1 MEVIQIFYITD
12 EQYFYIIYAELQQ
25 RLSNECRVT
34 LERKS
39 TYSLNESRLY
49 GIEIHYK
56 GIDFPISYNEV
67 VRDLKHKGKDIPFN
81 DIIAEIIRDIK
92 EGIAEQFLKELE
104 R

>member
-1 MEVIQIFYITD
+1 MFYITD

-34 LERKS
+34 LERRS
-39 TYSLNESRLY
+39 TYSLNESR
-49 GIEIHYK
+49 HK

-67 VRDLKHKGKDIPFN
+67 MRDLKHKGKDIPFD
-81 DIIAEIIRDIK
+81 DIITEIIRNIK
-92 EGIAEQFLKELE
+92 EGIAERFLKELE

>member
-1 MEVIQIFYITD
+1 MEVINVFEVTD

-25 RLSNECRVT
+25 RLSNECRVI
-34 LERKS
+34 LERS
-39 TYSLNESRLY
+39 TTYSLNESRLY
-49 GIEIHYK
+49 GIQIRYK

-67 VRDLKHKGKDIPFN
+67 MRDLKHKGKDIPFD

-92 EGIAEQFLKELE
+92 EGIAERFLKELE

>member
-1 MEVIQIFYITD
+1 MIQIFYITD

-34 LERKS
+34 LERKN
-39 TYSLNESRLY
+39 TYSFNESRLY

-56 GIDFPISYNEV
+56 GIDFPISYEEV
-67 VRDLKHKGKDIPFN
+67 MRDLKHKGKDIPFD
-81 DIIAEIIRDIK
+81 DIIAEVIRNIK
-92 EGIAEQFLKELE
+92 EGIAERFLKELE